1 MLEPKT
7 ADVTGQL
14 KIQHSEERS
23 DLYKS
28 MWGSAVRLLYSR
40 KEVLRWIG
48 HGRGMKYIHNFR
60 WEICNKMVIWT

>member
-28 MWGSAVRLLYSR
+28 M
-40 KEVLRWIG
+40 
-48 HGRGMKYIHNFR
+48 
-60 WEICNKMVIWT
+60 